1 VKSVQVYRLSGD
13 ELDRQDMRGWDVWEK
28 DASESECSYT
38 MEEHCFVERGSA
50 RIIHRGA
57 TLDVREGDY
66 VVFPVGMT
74 CTWKVAGPL
83 GVRYAFRPPGT
94 GSY

>member
-1 VKSVQVYRLSGD
+1 MKNVQVYRLSGD
-13 ELDRQDMRGWDVWEK
+13 ERDRRGVQAWDVWEK
-28 DASESECSYT
+28 DASESEWSYT
-38 MEEHCFVERGSA
+38 VEEHCFVERGSA
-50 RIIHRGA
+50 RIIHHGA

-74 CTWKVAGPL
+74 CTWKVPGPL
-83 GVRYAFRPPGT
+83 TVRYAFRPPGT